1 MTMLTMLVM
10 LTMMIITTPEGSQGA
25 ETKAHFFH
33 PWVGAVLCCGQ
44 VGVVSVSTCNM
55 LWFGPTTVVQCHCHL
70 PHRLLPF
77 KLFKLVL

>member
-33 PWVGAVLCCGQ
+33 PWVGAVLCCAGCW
-44 VGVVSVSTCNM
+44 VGGGCAVLGCWVLGGWGL
-55 LWFGPTTVVQCHCHL
+55 LWNAGSAMQWLKAELMGGF
-70 PHRLLPF
+70 
-77 KLFKLVL
+77 